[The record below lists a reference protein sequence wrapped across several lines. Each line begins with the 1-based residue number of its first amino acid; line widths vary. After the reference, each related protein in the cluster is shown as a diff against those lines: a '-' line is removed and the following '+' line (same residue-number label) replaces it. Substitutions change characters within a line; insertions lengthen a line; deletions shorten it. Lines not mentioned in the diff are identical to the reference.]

1 MIYKIKN
8 MIIKVVNFEIL
19 SKNYVPYQDGIT
31 NITDVKKDFITKLEP
46 FKKELESI
54 INRSQGGE
62 QLDDATQ
69 ARFNELQEYAMGVD
83 EDFKA
88 TMRKMNDELSKKIY
102 SELEVFIKE
111 WADKH
116 EVDIVIGSTEVVFL
130 KDEHDVT
137 EQVLEII
144 REKELHV

>member
-1 MIYKIKN
+1 
-8 MIIKVVNFEIL
+8 MIIKVVNFETL
-19 SKNYVPYQDGIT
+19 SRHYKNYQDGIT
-31 NITDVKKDFITKLEP
+31 KITDVKKDFIAKLEP

-69 ARFNELQEYAMGVD
+69 ARFNELQEYAMSVD
-83 EDFKA
+83 EDFKS

-130 KDEHDVT
+130 IERHDVT
-137 EQVLEII
+137 NQVLEII
-144 REKELHV
+144 KEKGLHV

>member
-1 MIYKIKN
+1 
-8 MIIKVVNFEIL
+8 MIIKVVNFETL
-19 SKNYVPYQDGIT
+19 SRHYKNYQDGIS
-31 NITDVKKDFITKLEP
+31 NITDVKKDFIAKLEP

-83 EDFKA
+83 EEFKA
-88 TMRKMNDELSKKIY
+88 TMRKMNDELSKTIY
-102 SELEVFIKE
+102 TELAQFIEEWSEKNE
-111 WADKH
+111 ADM
-116 EVDIVIGSTEVVFL
+116 VIGSTEVVFL

-144 REKELHV
+144 REKGLHV

>member
-1 MIYKIKN
+1 
-8 MIIKVVNFEIL
+8 MIIKVVNFETL
-19 SKNYVPYQDGIT
+19 SRHYKNYQDGIS
-31 NITDVKKDFITKLEP
+31 NITDVKKDFIAKLEP

-83 EDFKA
+83 EEFKA

-130 KDEHDVT
+130 IERHDVT

>member
-1 MIYKIKN
+1 MN
-8 MIIKVVNFEIL
+8 IKVVDFGEL
-19 SKNYVPYQDGIT
+19 SMHYKAYQDGIT

-62 QLDDATQ
+62 QLDDSTQ
-69 ARFNELQEYAMGVD
+69 TRFNELQEYAMSVD

-130 KDEHDVT
+130 IERHDVT
-137 EQVLEII
+137 NQVLEII
-144 REKELHV
+144 KEKGLHV

>member
-1 MIYKIKN
+1 

-31 NITDVKKDFITKLEP
+31 NVSDVKKDFIVKLEP

-62 QLDDATQ
+62 QLDESTQ
-69 ARFNELQEYAMGVD
+69 ARFNELQEYAMSVD
-83 EDFKA
+83 EEFKT

-102 SELEVFIKE
+102 TELAEFIEE
-111 WADKH
+111 WSIKS
-116 EVDIVIGSTEVVFL
+116 EVDMVIGSTEVVFL

-144 REKELHV
+144 REKGLHV

>member
-1 MIYKIKN
+1 

-31 NITDVKKDFITKLEP
+31 KISDVKKDFITKLEP

-62 QLDDATQ
+62 KLDDATQ

-83 EDFKA
+83 EEFKV
-88 TMRKMNDELSKKIY
+88 TMRKMNDELSKTIY
-102 SELEVFIKE
+102 GELAEFIAE
-111 WADKH
+111 WSQKNEIDM
-116 EVDIVIGSTEVVFL
+116 VIGSTEVVFL

-137 EQVLEII
+137 DQVLEII
-144 REKELHV
+144 REKGLHV